1 MLKVEEFMTA
11 DPLSLREADDLGHAE
26 TILALGRIRHLPVTR
41 AEKLVGLITHRDI
54 LKALGGNAP
63 AGKRA
68 TLAGELM
75 KRDVVTVGRATSL
88 RDAALLMLK
97 HKLGCLPVI
106 DGDGRLVGII
116 TEADLVRFAAQMAG
130 ADDGND

>member
-1 MLKVEEFMTA
+1 M
-11 DPLSLREADDLGHAE
+11 
-26 TILALGRIRHLPVTR
+26 
-41 AEKLVGLITHRDI
+41 
-54 LKALGGNAP
+54 GGNAP